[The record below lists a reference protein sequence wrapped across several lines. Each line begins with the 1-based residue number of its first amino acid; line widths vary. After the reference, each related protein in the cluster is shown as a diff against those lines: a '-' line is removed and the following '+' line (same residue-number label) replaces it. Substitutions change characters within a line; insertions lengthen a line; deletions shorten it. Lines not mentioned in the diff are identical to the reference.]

1 MSNSEEIIS
10 AAKQGFE
17 AAFSEKSF
25 YNRQTQDISHIEAIL
40 GILPVKNGMR
50 ILDLGTGSG
59 YLAFAI
65 AKKHPGITVVGLDIV
80 EKALEQNR
88 QRAAREGLN
97 NVSFV
102 SYDGSTFPFESRS
115 FDMVVTRYSLHHFP
129 DINSSLSEV
138 SRILSDKGCFFIS
151 DPAPNEEDE
160 NGFADEYMQ
169 VKPDGHIKFRSLDEW
184 KSLCGKCGFQL
195 ADSFVSSIRFP
206 RKYEKIYETI
216 MKRHPKGTVSSYGI
230 EVTNGEIF
238 ITEQV
243 NNMLFCRE
251 I

>member
-1 MSNSEEIIS
+1 MSNSEEMIS

-25 YNRQTQDISHIEAIL
+25 YNRQTQDSSHIEAIL
-40 GILPVKNGMR
+40 GILPVKRDMR

-65 AKKHPGITVVGLDIV
+65 AQKHPDITVVGLDIV

-88 QRAAREGLN
+88 QRAAHEGLN
-97 NVSFV
+97 NVSFA

-138 SRILSDKGCFFIS
+138 DRILSGKGCFFIS
-151 DPAPNEEDE
+151 DPAPNEGDE

-169 VKPDGHIKFRSLDEW
+169 VKPDGHIKFRSLAEW
-184 KSLCGKCGFQL
+184 KSLCGNCGFQL
-195 ADSFVSSIRFP
+195 ADSFISSIRFP
-206 RKYEKIYETI
+206 RKYEEIYETI
-216 MKRHPKGTVSSYGI
+216 MKRHPKETVSSYGI
-230 EVTNGEIF
+230 EVTGGEIF